1 MSTDDALTEALAHDS
16 EARAKWVHDL
26 RNALNVLGVGTRL
39 AQRMIE
45 KGQTDDAVIV
55 LADSM
60 RAWTQCNALLD
71 HAGEATSLVVLPPDT
86 RGRVSERVHPHE

>member
-1 MSTDDALTEALAHDS
+1 MPMDDAVTETLSHDPD
-16 EARAKWVHDL
+16 ARAQWVHDL

-45 KGQTDDAVIV
+45 KGQTDDAVTV

-71 HAGEATSLVVLPPDT
+71 HAGEATSLVALPPEM
-86 RGRVSERVHPHE
+86 RASLPERAGPIE

>member
-1 MSTDDALTEALAHDS
+1 MSMDEARIEALSHDPA
-16 EARAKWVHDL
+16 ARARWVHDL

-45 KGQTDDAVIV
+45 KGEVDDAVTV

-71 HAGEATSLVVLPPDT
+71 HAGEATSLVALPRDS
-86 RGRVSERVHPHE
+86 RAIVAERARPHE

>member
-1 MSTDDALTEALAHDS
+1 MDDALIEALAHDPD
-16 EARAKWVHDL
+16 ARARWVHDL

-45 KGQTDDAVIV
+45 KGQTDDAKIV

-60 RAWTQCNALLD
+60 RAWSQCNALLD
-71 HAGEATSLVVLPPDT
+71 HAGEATSLAALPAET
-86 RGRVSERVHPHE
+86 RASAPEWLRPQA

>member
-1 MSTDDALTEALAHDS
+1 MPMDDAVIDALAHDPD
-16 EARAKWVHDL
+16 ARARWVHDL

-39 AQRMIE
+39 AQRMVE

-60 RAWTQCNALLD
+60 RAWTQCNALLE
-71 HAGEATSLVVLPPDT
+71 HAGDATALVALPSE
-86 RGRVSERVHPHE
+86 GRMAAPEWVRPQE